1 MRLTCHHV
9 ISPAPLG
16 SCGTITCTLNFS
28 RDIFTAVIK
37 DEVAY
42 IRDATAQLC
51 EPLHDAFA
59 WAVQHQ
65 RTQVPELDGHT
76 YGWIRTHMTRAFVH
90 YCLASAAAK
99 LGDWKLS
106 GNHRRN
112 GELWLTN
119 DVYCTRL
126 LHGFRADHVPAPGPN
141 RKRRAFYQ
149 NRPLAKFGQPTLM
162 GPEDNDLLIL
172 WRIDTE
178 GAPLFRVVRTIGTW
192 RFGKE
197 QLVDLDFPLLAS
209 ASDLRDLHFEP
220 QDEGLELEL
229 PDEETNDADGT
240 GGFAW

>member
-1 MRLTCHHV
+1 M
-9 ISPAPLG
+9 
-16 SCGTITCTLNFS
+16 TLNFL
-28 RDIFTAVIK
+28 RDIFTPVIK
-37 DEVAY
+37 DEVAR

-51 EPLHDAFA
+51 EPLHDTFA
-59 WAVQHQ
+59 WAVQRQ
-65 RTQVPELDGHT
+65 RSQLPEMNGPA
-76 YGWIRTHMTRAFVH
+76 YGWIRTHMTRALVH
-90 YCLASAAAK
+90 SRLTSAAGS

-119 DVYCTRL
+119 DEYCTRL
-126 LHGFRADHVPAPGPN
+126 LHGFRDDHVPAPGPN
-141 RKRRAFYQ
+141 RQRRAFYQ
-149 NRPLAKFGQPTLM
+149 NRPLTKFGQMTLL

-172 WRIDTE
+172 WRIDAE

-229 PDEETNDADGT
+229 PNEETNDADGT
-240 GGFAW
+240 GGFSW

>member
-1 MRLTCHHV
+1 ML
-9 ISPAPLG
+9 IYQPLQADLD
-16 SCGTITCTLNFS
+16 SANPYTLNFL

-37 DEVAY
+37 DEVAR

-59 WAVQHQ
+59 WAVQRQ
-65 RTQVPELDGHT
+65 RAQVPEMNGHD
-76 YGWIRTHMTRAFVH
+76 YGWIRTHMTRAYVH
-90 YCLASAAAK
+90 HRLGSAK
-99 LGDWKLS
+99 DTLGDWKLS

-119 DVYCTRL
+119 DEYCTRL
-126 LHGFRADHVPAPGPN
+126 LHGFRDDHVPAPGPN
-141 RKRRAFYQ
+141 RQRRAFYQ
-149 NRPLAKFGQPTLM
+149 NRPLAKFGQPTLV

-172 WRIDTE
+172 WRIDAE

-220 QDEGLELEL
+220 QDDGLELEL
-229 PDEETNDADGT
+229 PNEETNDADGT
-240 GGFAW
+240 GGFSW